1 MLFYFRGNSVVAG
14 ICLPEGTT
22 VEDLKL
28 YSNRPPGVSTSTD
41 GFTRVDTIDEV
52 FADQTMTRIFV
63 DGRYQWI
70 IGSCAEPEGNRGS
83 EPVTENQKWIYV
95 SLEICKR
102 TTLKKQLD
110 P

>member
-1 MLFYFRGNSVVAG
+1 MVAG

-22 VEDLKL
+22 VADLKL

-63 DGRYQWI
+63 DGR
-70 IGSCAEPEGNRGS
+70 
-83 EPVTENQKWIYV
+83 
-95 SLEICKR
+95 
-102 TTLKKQLD
+102 
-110 P
+110 

>member
-1 MLFYFRGNSVVAG
+1 MLLYFRGNSVVAG
-14 ICLPEGTT
+14 ICLPAGTT

-52 FADQTMTRIFV
+52 FADKTMTRIFV

-70 IGSCAEPEGNRGS
+70 IGSWVEPEGDRGC
-83 EPVTENQKWIYV
+83 E
-95 SLEICKR
+95 SLWEIR
-102 TTLKKQLD
+102 GG
-110 P
+110 